1 MKKQLLFIQGGG
13 DDGYNEDKP
22 MVASLKAAL
31 GDSYEVSYP
40 ELESD
45 ESVSDFGWPR
55 QLNEKINDSK
65 GYLILVGHSLGA
77 SSILKCLSE
86 TKITK
91 TINGIFLLAP
101 PFWSGNEEWKK
112 GLILKDDFA
121 DKLPRNTPVFLYQCK
136 DDEVVPFEHF
146 TLYTQKLPQAV
157 ARVIDK
163 GGHQFND
170 DLKIVAEDIQQLKL

>member
-13 DDGYNEDKP
+13 DDGYNEDKA
-22 MVASLKAAL
+22 MVASLKPAL
-31 GDSYEVSYP
+31 GDSYEVIYP

-55 QLNEKINDSK
+55 QIADKINDSK
-65 GYLILVGHSLGA
+65 GHLILAGHSLGA

-91 TINGIFLLAP
+91 TISGIFLLAP
-101 PFWSGNEEWKK
+101 PFWRGNEDWKK

-121 DKLPRNTPVFLYQCK
+121 GKLPGNTPVFLYQCK

-146 TLYTQKLPQAV
+146 TLYTQKLPHAT
-157 ARVIDK
+157 AHVIDK

-170 DLKIVAEDIQQLKL
+170 DLRFMTVDIKKL